1 MVAFPKRPARVN
13 FGAPVKLQT
22 NSFRFVNTNPSIK
35 DVQKYSIQFTPTI
48 PDNSRI
54 SGKIL
59 KGAREE
65 INKDLKFIMFCGG
78 NIYSYTLMKDDKV
91 YQSEHDG

>member
-1 MVAFPKRPARVN
+1 MSTTVLENPEVQLTKTWTKPGASFTVTDLVAFPRRPSKAN
-13 FGAPVKLQT
+13 YGAPVRLQT

-35 DVQKYSIQFTPTI
+35 DVNKYSVNFDPVI

-59 KGAREE
+59 KGVR
-65 INKDLKFIMFCGG
+65 D
-78 NIYSYTLMKDDKV
+78 
-91 YQSEHDG
+91 

>member
-1 MVAFPKRPARVN
+1 MR
-13 FGAPVKLQT
+13 LQT

-35 DVQKYSIQFTPTI
+35 DVNKYSVNFDPVI

-59 KGAREE
+59 KGVRDQIKAEL
-65 INKDLKFIMFCGG
+65 NFIIHCGG
-78 NIYSYTLMKDDKV
+78 SIYSYTLMKDDKN
-91 YQSEHDG
+91 YESEFDG